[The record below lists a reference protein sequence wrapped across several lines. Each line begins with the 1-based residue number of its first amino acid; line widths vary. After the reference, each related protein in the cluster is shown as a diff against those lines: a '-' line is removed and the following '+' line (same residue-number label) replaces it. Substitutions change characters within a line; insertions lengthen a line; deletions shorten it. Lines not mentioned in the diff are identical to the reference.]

1 MTPRSR
7 CHSMSLLTCMLVSV
21 LLVLPENLQSERL
34 PNIIYIL
41 ADDLG
46 FGDLS
51 CYGQQT
57 LRTPRLDGLARSGMR
72 FTQHYAGSTVCAPS
86 RCVLMT
92 GLHTGHAQIRGNDK
106 SLLRSQDITL
116 AEVLKDAGYATG
128 CVGKWGIGHPP
139 PLDDPQRHGFD
150 YFYGY
155 VNMFHAH
162 NFYPE
167 WLVENGVKVKL
178 RNSVYRDYD
187 RPLEREGR
195 GVASQ
200 KVDYAPEL
208 ITQAGL
214 RYIEEHRDE
223 PFFLYFAMN
232 IPHANNEAG
241 GDVRA
246 GKNGMEVPDHGSFAQ
261 KKWPDQEKG
270 FARMIEIIDSDV
282 GRILDR
288 LDELGLAQN
297 TLLLFS
303 SDNGPHQEGGH
314 KMTYFDSNGP
324 LRGMKRDLYE
334 GGIRVPLIAHWP
346 GHIRPGVE
354 SDHISGFQ
362 DILPTLAEIA
372 GKGVADT
379 DGISFAPTLL
389 ADGGPQKKHPH
400 LYWEFYEQGGKRAI
414 RRGFWKAVQR
424 NMLRSPNSPTEL
436 YDLSQDLEEKVDVSA
451 QHPEMVTEMKR
462 LMDASHN
469 DRMDVGL

>member
-1 MTPRSR
+1 
-7 CHSMSLLTCMLVSV
+7 MSLLTCMLVAA
-21 LLVLPENLQSERL
+21 LFQLPEKLLAARL

-46 FGDLS
+46 FGDLGS
-51 CYGQQT
+51 YGQQT
-57 LRTPRLDGLARSGMR
+57 LRTPRLDGMARSGMR

-167 WLVENGVKVKL
+167 WLVENGVKVKV

-187 RPLEREGR
+187 RPVEREGR

-200 KVDYAPEL
+200 KADYAPES

-223 PFFLYFAMN
+223 P
-232 IPHANNEAG
+232 
-241 GDVRA
+241 
-246 GKNGMEVPDHGSFAQ
+246 
-261 KKWPDQEKG
+261 
-270 FARMIEIIDSDV
+270 
-282 GRILDR
+282 
-288 LDELGLAQN
+288 
-297 TLLLFS
+297 
-303 SDNGPHQEGGH
+303 
-314 KMTYFDSNGP
+314 
-324 LRGMKRDLYE
+324 
-334 GGIRVPLIAHWP
+334 
-346 GHIRPGVE
+346 
-354 SDHISGFQ
+354 
-362 DILPTLAEIA
+362 
-372 GKGVADT
+372 
-379 DGISFAPTLL
+379 
-389 ADGGPQKKHPH
+389 
-400 LYWEFYEQGGKRAI
+400 
-414 RRGFWKAVQR
+414 
-424 NMLRSPNSPTEL
+424 
-436 YDLSQDLEEKVDVSA
+436 
-451 QHPEMVTEMKR
+451 
-462 LMDASHN
+462 
-469 DRMDVGL
+469 